1 MSKGKMKEAKEYLS
15 RMKQLNKII
24 DRKEDRAAA
33 LYALA
38 LKTTPTM
45 SDTGAMGGGNQ
56 EKMASAM
63 DKYIDLKKEINDDI
77 NRLVV
82 MQDEVYAILWQIKNQ
97 NYYDVLEKHYL
108 QYKTFAQIGEEM
120 ERSVRWAIE
129 LHGRALEVFDK
140 LMKEALCK
148 TS

>member
-1 MSKGKMKEAKEYLS
+1 MSKGKMKEAKEYLG
-15 RMKQLNKII
+15 RMKQLNKMIN
-24 DRKEDRAAA
+24 RKEDRATA

-63 DKYIDLKKEINDDI
+63 DKYIDLKKEINADI
-77 NRLVV
+77 DRLVD
-82 MQDEVYAILWQIKNQ
+82 MQDEVYTILWQIKNQ

-108 QYKTFAQIGEEM
+108 QYKTFAQIGAEM

-140 LMKEALCK
+140 LMKESLRK

>member
-1 MSKGKMKEAKEYLS
+1 MSKGKMKEAKEYLG
-15 RMKQLNKII
+15 RMKQLNKMIN
-24 DRKEDRAAA
+24 RKEDRAAA

-63 DKYIDLKKEINDDI
+63 DKYIDLKKEINADI
-77 NRLVV
+77 ARLVD
-82 MQDEVYAILWQIKNQ
+82 MQNEVYALLWQIKNQ
-97 NYYDVLEKHYL
+97 DYYEVLEKHYL
-108 QYKTFAQIGEEM
+108 QYKTFAQIGAEM

-140 LMKEALCK
+140 LMKAQK
-148 TS
+148 